1 LTASEGLTP
10 LERRI
15 DAAAHRLL
23 ARAPRSRA
31 WSALVE
37 FLVFGA
43 KQAWACI
50 FGASLL
56 VVILAARL
64 WYPDAAWLARND
76 ALTLAAIAIQIVM
89 VATKLETLRE
99 LRVIILFHI
108 VGTVMELF
116 KTDIGSWAYDP
127 GGVLRLFSVPLFTGF
142 MYGAIGSYM
151 VRVYRLF
158 DLRFAR
164 YPRRWIT
171 AILAAAIY
179 ANFFTHHYIV
189 DLRWVLLIAVI
200 AIFGPC
206 MMYFRVFRR
215 TLRMPLVA
223 AFGLVAFFIWL
234 AENLGTWGH
243 AWTYPDQVGGWE
255 PVPLTKLVAWFLL
268 MIISVVLVAWLYP
281 PKRPQS
287 PDSLGTPSLATLAGM
302 ADSSFDVVSKVDK
315 MEADNAVNQAHKEV
329 EQRYDF
335 KNIGASIEWSGEKIL
350 MKANSEERVKAILD
364 VLQSKFVK
372 RGISL
377 KSLEHGEPY
386 ASGKEFRIEA
396 TLKEGIEQD
405 QAKKIGKV
413 IREEA
418 PKSVKSQIQGD
429 ELRVSSKSR
438 DDLQTTIALLKGTTF
453 DVDVQFVNFR

>member
-1 LTASEGLTP
+1 MSAGDGFTP

-31 WSALVE
+31 WSAFVE

-50 FGASLL
+50 FGAALL

-64 WYPDAAWLARND
+64 WYPDDAWLARND
-76 ALTLAAIAIQIVM
+76 ALTLAAVAIQVVM

-116 KTDIGSWAYDP
+116 KTDVGSWAYDP

-158 DLRFAR
+158 DLRFTR

-179 ANFFTHHYIV
+179 ANFFTHHYVV
-189 DLRWVLLIAVI
+189 DLRWVLLIAVLV
-200 AIFGPC
+200 IFGPC
-206 MMYFRVFRR
+206 TMHFRVFRK

-223 AFGLVAFFIWL
+223 AFALVAFFIWL

-255 PVPLTKLVAWFLL
+255 LVPVTKLVAWFLL

-281 PKRPQS
+281 PRS
-287 PDSLGTPSLATLAGM
+287 PDSPVKRSLTTLAGM

-315 MEADNAVNQAHKEV
+315 MEADNAVNQAHKEI

-335 KNIGASIEWSGEKIL
+335 KNIGASVEWSGDKIL

-377 KSLEHGEPY
+377 KSLDHGEPFP
-386 ASGKEFRIEA
+386 SGKEFRIEA

-405 QAKKIGKV
+405 QAKKIGKL
-413 IREEA
+413 IRDEA

-438 DDLQTTIALLKGTTF
+438 DDLQATIALLKGSTF
-453 DVDVQFVNFR
+453 DVDLQFVNFR